1 MRNAFVSELTDISKD
16 PKIFT
21 LLADNGIIVFDD
33 YIKLYPKQFLNVGIA
48 ESNMIGVAAGMAM
61 CGFIPFVYTIIPFLT
76 MRPFEYI
83 RNDIC
88 KQNQNVKLIG
98 IGAGFNY
105 STLGPTHHGTEDISI
120 MRCLPNLTVLSPA
133 DPLETRKATMAAY
146 KMKGPVYIRIG
157 TGKNPSVYKND
168 YEFVIGKGIVLN
180 DGDDVTIISTGF
192 IIQETQLA
200 IDELKK
206 SGISVRLINIHT
218 IKPIDEEII
227 LKACRET
234 KAILTVEE
242 HSVIGGL
249 GSAVAE
255 VILEKCQK
263 PIKFKRLGL
272 NGVFASGYGNILEM
286 RQLNGLSKDDIIREA
301 KILVR

>member
-206 SGISVRLINIHT
+206 S
-218 IKPIDEEII
+218 
-227 LKACRET
+227 
-234 KAILTVEE
+234 
-242 HSVIGGL
+242 
-249 GSAVAE
+249 
-255 VILEKCQK
+255 
-263 PIKFKRLGL
+263 
-272 NGVFASGYGNILEM
+272 
-286 RQLNGLSKDDIIREA
+286 
-301 KILVR
+301 